1 MRLLCDHML
10 GSLAKWLRIFG
21 FDTIYPD
28 ATTDDDS
35 VLQIAQKEKRLLIS
49 RDKELIQRAKK
60 AHIHVLEVQTTNL
73 LEQVSK
79 VLATLPIDKQKIFTR
94 CTLCNTPL
102 LSVEKKKIQG
112 HIPEKVFKTR
122 NDFWLCPVCHKY
134 YWMGTHYENMM
145 EKINTYL
152 QGSS

>member
-1 MRLLCDHML
+1 
-10 GSLAKWLRIFG
+10 
-21 FDTIYPD
+21 
-28 ATTDDDS
+28 
-35 VLQIAQKEKRLLIS
+35 LQIAQKEKRLLIS
-49 RDKELIQRAKK
+49 RDKELLQRAKK
-60 AHIHVLEVQTTNL
+60 ARIHVLEIQTTNL

-102 LSVEKKKIQG
+102 LSVEKKKIQD

-145 EKINTYL
+145 EKINAYL